1 MSQSRLVETVLQETA
16 CVVDRENRVIRGVK
30 LLGEQSVNSIQ
41 VDGKR
46 YNGYAYPRST
56 REAAASHYE
65 GKFVYF
71 NHRRDRSPR
80 DLNDKAGWFEG
91 VHEKGDGLYGDY
103 HWLTDARND
112 KIADAAERNP
122 RAFGFSHDAGG
133 NPRVVNGKVEIQS
146 IEFVESVD
154 VVDSGATVKSL
165 FESIGG
171 NTVKMTIRSILES
184 CFPKR
189 KSRLVEME
197 DAMPMDSPV
206 EMASEASSD
215 DQIKAAFRGAVVAAF
230 DDDSLDT
237 AATLAKM
244 KEILKAYEKLTSSES
259 SEPPSDPPVS
269 ETTESRKSDELAS
282 KLTKTIESLNAKLDR
297 LERESEA
304 RRVLE
309 SLGINP
315 ANIDDEHLKL
325 LHSQADAA
333 AMKSLVESW
342 PSHVTRP
349 RRTGSTALYESSASG
364 NGGSYPK
371 DHAGFVSSLRN

>member
-1 MSQSRLVETVLQETA
+1 MSQSRLVETVLQESPCT
-16 CVVDRENRVIRGVK
+16 VDRENRVIRGVK
-30 LLGEQSVNSIQ
+30 LLGESSVNSIE

-46 YNGYAYPRST
+46 YSGYAYPRST
-56 REAAASHYE
+56 REAAVSHYE

-91 VHEKGDGLYGDY
+91 VHEKGDGIYGDY
-103 HWLTDARND
+103 HWLVDARNE

-133 NPRVVNGKVEIQS
+133 NPRVVNGRVEITS

-171 NTVKMTIRSILES
+171 NTVKMTIRSVLES

-189 KSRLVEME
+189 KSRLKEME
-197 DAMPMDSPV
+197 DAMPMDAPV
-206 EMASEASSD
+206 EMGSEASTD
-215 DQIKAAFRGAVVAAF
+215 DQVKAAFRAAFLAAF
-230 DDDSLDT
+230 DDESLDSD
-237 AATLAKM
+237 AALAKM
-244 KEILKAYEKLTSSES
+244 EEIMQAYKDLASKTSSDQP
-259 SEPPSDPPVS
+259 SEPPA
-269 ETTESRKSDELAS
+269 ETTESRKSDDHAS
-282 KLTKTIESLNAKLDR
+282 KLTKIIESLNAKIDQIS
-297 LERESEA
+297 REAAA

-315 ANIDDEHLKL
+315 AIIDDEHLKL
-325 LHSQADAA
+325 LHAQADAN
-333 AMKSLVESW
+333 AMKTLVESW

-349 RRTGSTALYESSASG
+349 RRTGSTPLYESGG
-364 NGGSYPK
+364 NGTSYPK
-371 DHAGFVSSLRN
+371 DRAGFVSSLRN

>member
-1 MSQSRLVETVLQETA
+1 MSQSRLVETVLQGAA

-30 LLGEQSVNSIQ
+30 LLGESSVNSIE

-46 YNGYAYPRST
+46 YSGYAYPRST
-56 REAAASHYE
+56 REAAVSHYE

-91 VHEKGDGLYGDY
+91 VHEKGDGIYGDY
-103 HWLTDARND
+103 HWLVDARNE

-133 NPRVVNGKVEIQS
+133 NPRVVNGRVEIQS

-189 KSRLVEME
+189 KSRLKEME
-197 DAMPMDSPV
+197 DAMPMDAPV
-206 EMASEASSD
+206 EMETEASTD

-230 DDDSLDT
+230 DDESMDT

-259 SEPPSDPPVS
+259 SDPPSEPPA
-269 ETTESRKSDELAS
+269 ETTESRKNDDSTS
-282 KLTKTIESLNAKLDR
+282 KLAKTIESLNAKLES
-297 LERESEA
+297 LERASEA

-315 ANIDDEHLKL
+315 AIIDDEHLKL
-325 LHSQADAA
+325 LHSQADAN

-349 RRTGSTALYESSASG
+349 RRTGSTPLYESGG
-364 NGGSYPK
+364 NATSYPK
-371 DHAGFVSSLRN
+371 DRAGFVSSLRN